1 VGARIEKDMPMATRR
16 RIKCINKTDRTSAHE
31 RIKNVGGD
39 WGKITVDQCIYDIE
53 NRVYEYYTH
62 VGSNEVD
69 VIVAE
74 NQGRKYV
81 KTRNDGIQP
90 DNLLSLPECP

>member
-1 VGARIEKDMPMATRR
+1 MVTRR
-16 RIKCINKTDRTSAHE
+16 RIKCINRSDRTNAHE

-39 WGKITVDQCIYDIE
+39 WGKITVAQCIYDID
-53 NRVYEYYTH
+53 NRVYEYYVH
-62 VGSNEVD
+62 VGTVEVN
-69 VIVAE
+69 VIVADHA
-74 NQGRKYV
+74 GHKYI